1 MYTYVLYCLYMLHCN
16 LDTFLFQASLLSSAI
31 RGNSSE
37 VFQFNC
43 LPVPE
48 PCDCSFRKEACLNLT
63 EFGSGGF
70 PLFGRTTHLFRVRMF
85 NVMDSC
91 LHDSYTCSVS
101 TIFLQPCSP
110 LGEHYICSGSLRRRH
125 VHRIPVC

>member
-1 MYTYVLYCLYMLHCN
+1 M
-16 LDTFLFQASLLSSAI
+16 I
-31 RGNSSE
+31 RGNTSE

-63 EFGSGGF
+63 EVGSGGF
-70 PLFGRTTHLFRVRMF
+70 PLFGRTTHLFRVSMF

-91 LHDSYTCSVS
+91 LIGKVVLFRPFS
-101 TIFLQPCSP
+101 FNL
-110 LGEHYICSGSLRRRH
+110 
-125 VHRIPVC
+125 VHL